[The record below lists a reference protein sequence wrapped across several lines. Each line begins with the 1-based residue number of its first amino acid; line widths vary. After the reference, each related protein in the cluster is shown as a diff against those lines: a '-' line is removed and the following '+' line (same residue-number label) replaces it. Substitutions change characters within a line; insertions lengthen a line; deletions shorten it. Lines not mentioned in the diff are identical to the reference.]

1 LIRQQN
7 ILICPLEWGL
17 GHAGR
22 MIALATKLREMGY
35 NILFGAGEKQL
46 SFLRTE
52 MPGLTYI
59 SFPGFSPGYSRFL
72 PQYLALLLKIP
83 LLLYHIILEHIR
95 LKRIIPEYAI
105 DIVISDNRFGLW
117 NRHIKTVYVTHQPL
131 IPLPKPFAWFES
143 IGLMLH
149 RLVINRYSFC
159 FIPDLPGDLNVSG
172 RLSHGLKL
180 PRNTRFIGILSRF
193 SGLSSSGNGS
203 PVSFRHNTVI
213 LSGPEPQRGILE
225 KKLADILKDREHP
238 AVILCG
244 EPDMPADTIRS
255 GNIIYFNHLPGIAMK
270 EVISE
275 SEAIITRSGYTTI
288 MELISLNCSAL
299 LIPTPGQTEQE
310 YLARYLSENGW
321 FAAVSQREINRVTPL
336 PSINSKCGNEITVES
351 GVLLEKALK
360 EMSEENQDKTNPKS
374 TKKKA

>member
-59 SFPGFSPGYSRFL
+59 SFPGFSPGYSGFL

-336 PSINSKCGNEITVES
+336 PSINSKWGNEITVES

>member
-1 LIRQQN
+1 
-7 ILICPLEWGL
+7 
-17 GHAGR
+17 
-22 MIALATKLREMGY
+22 MIALASKLREMGH

-52 MPGLTYI
+52 MPGLTFI
-59 SFPGFSPGYSRFL
+59 NFPGFSPGYSRFL
-72 PQYLALLLKIP
+72 PQYLTLLLKIP

-95 LKRIIPEYAI
+95 LKRIVAEYAI

-117 NRHIKTVYVTHQPL
+117 NRRIKTVYVTHQPL
-131 IPLPKPFAWFES
+131 IPLPKPFTRLEF
-143 IGLMLH
+143 IGVMLH

-180 PRNTRFIGILSRF
+180 PRNVRFIGILSRF
-193 SGLSSSGNGS
+193 SGLSSSGNANPTG
-203 PVSFRHNTVI
+203 FRHNTVI

-225 KKLADILKDREHP
+225 KKLADILKDKEHP
-238 AVILCG
+238 AVILRG
-244 EPDMPADTIRS
+244 KTDIPADTVRS
-255 GNIIYFNHLPGIAMK
+255 GNIIYFNHLPGHAMK
-270 EVISE
+270 EVISG

-310 YLARYLSENGW
+310 YLAFYLSEKGW
-321 FAAVSQREINRVTPL
+321 FDTISQREINRVTHL
-336 PSINSKCGNEITVES
+336 PSINPKWGNEITVES

-360 EMSEENQDKTNPKS
+360 EISEENQGKTNPEG